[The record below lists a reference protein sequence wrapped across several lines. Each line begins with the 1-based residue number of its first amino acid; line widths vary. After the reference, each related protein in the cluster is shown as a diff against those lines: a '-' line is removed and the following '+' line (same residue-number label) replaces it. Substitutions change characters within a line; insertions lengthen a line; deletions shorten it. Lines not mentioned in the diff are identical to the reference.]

1 MAATED
7 RPPVTAWLHAKGG
20 ELALDGDTG
29 ELLLCW
35 TCPCCRPRVIASF
48 ITNGR
53 DETRRVWNLA
63 PYRGD
68 WVGLPGSRWRLRDV
82 GEAHHGNPSRGC
94 EGTIYHQG
102 EIDGRGRL
110 AGLPEE
116 FESSYGYDGYME
128 IQQGCVRKDG
138 SVEWPCP
145 NG

>member
-1 MAATED
+1 MRA
-7 RPPVTAWLHAKGG
+7 VSLLKNSGLHAVIGG
-20 ELALDGDTG
+20 DCGAT
-29 ELLLCW
+29 
-35 TCPCCRPRVIASF
+35 TIA
-48 ITNGR
+48 
-53 DETRRVWNLA
+53 
-63 PYRGD
+63 
-68 WVGLPGSRWRLRDV
+68 GSRWRLRDV